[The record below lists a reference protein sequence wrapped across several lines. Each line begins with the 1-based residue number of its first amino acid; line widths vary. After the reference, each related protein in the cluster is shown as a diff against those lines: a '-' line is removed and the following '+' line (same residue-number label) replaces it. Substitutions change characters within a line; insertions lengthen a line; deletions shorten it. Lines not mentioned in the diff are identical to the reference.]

1 MDKFHKGWAA
11 EVIIIFAVCDS
22 EETSEHDM
30 RSVEFRM
37 NNNIAL
43 CHWTGGEAK
52 EHLIFCLNI
61 RFD

>member
-1 MDKFHKGWAA
+1 MDKFRKGWAA

-37 NNNIAL
+37 NNNIA
-43 CHWTGGEAK
+43 
-52 EHLIFCLNI
+52 
-61 RFD
+61 